1 MLAVLAK
8 EFRSYFLTP
17 LGYIFMGSFLT
28 ISGIIFTVFNL
39 IPASSNYYPVLSNLI
54 FIFLIAVPILTMR
67 LISEENRQKTDQL
80 LLTCPLKVSDIVVGK
95 YLAAVAVF
103 LLTIVITFLYPVI
116 MSWHGFISLSEI
128 CGGYIGFFLLGA
140 SFIAVGLFVS
150 ALTDNQVSAAVITF
164 GALLLIW
171 LADSLQQV
179 LPSDTLSGLI
189 FAALI
194 LIGLA
199 LLVRQTTRNPFAA
212 LGTAV
217 LGALIIGGIY
227 AINSS
232 LYDGLIVKVCSW
244 FSLLKRYQDF
254 ANGLVT
260 LSSIIYFLSFIFAFL
275 FLTTQT
281 IAKRR
286 WN

>member
-8 EFRSYFLTP
+8 EFRNYFLTP
-17 LGYIFMGSFLT
+17 VGYIFMGFFLT
-28 ISGIIFTVFNL
+28 ISGVIFTASNL
-39 IPASSNYYPVLSNLI
+39 VSASSNYYPVLSNLI

-103 LLTIVITFLYPVI
+103 LLTILITFLYPVI

-128 CGGYIGFFLLGA
+128 FGGYIGFFLLGA
-140 SFIAVGLFVS
+140 SFIAVGLFIS

-164 GALLLIW
+164 AALLLIW

-189 FAALI
+189 FVSLI
-194 LIGLA
+194 LVALA
-199 LLVRQTTRNPFAA
+199 LLVRQATHNLFATLSTA
-212 LGTAV
+212 L
-217 LGALIIGGIY
+217 LGALAIGGIY

-232 LYDGLIVKVCSW
+232 LYDGLIIKVCNW

-254 ANGLVT
+254 AGGLLT
-260 LSSIIYFLSFIFAFL
+260 LSSIVYYLSFIAAMV

>member
-1 MLAVLAK
+1 MLAVLVK
-8 EFRSYFLTP
+8 EFRNYFLTP
-17 LGYIFMGSFLT
+17 VGYIFMGFFLT
-28 ISGIIFTVFNL
+28 ISGVLFTMSNL
-39 IPASSNYYPVLSNLI
+39 VSASSNYYPVLSNLI

-67 LISEENRQKTDQL
+67 LIAEENRQKTDQL
-80 LLTCPLKVSDIVVGK
+80 LLTCPLKISEIVVGK
-95 YLAAVAVF
+95 YLAAIAVF
-103 LLTIVITFLYPVI
+103 LLTILITGLYPLI
-116 MSWHGFISLSEI
+116 MSWHGFIPLSEI
-128 CGGYIGFFLLGA
+128 LGGYIGFFLLGA

-171 LADSLQQV
+171 LSDSLQQV

-194 LIGLA
+194 LVGLA
-199 LLVRQTTRNPFAA
+199 LIVRQATKNMAVTLGVA
-212 LGTAV
+212 LI
-217 LGALIIGGIY
+217 GALAVGISY
-227 AINSS
+227 ACNSS
-232 LYDGLIVKVCSW
+232 LYDGLIIKTCNW

-254 ANGLVT
+254 ASGLLT
-260 LSSIIYFLSFIFAFL
+260 LSSIIFYLSFIFMFL
-275 FLTTQT
+275 FLTIQT